1 MAIDLSGLSSRPTT
15 SGSHRVG
22 NASADVSSKANKQE
36 APSSAPA
43 ETVKL
48 SAEAQ
53 TLRKLEE
60 QVAQLPDVDTD
71 RVARIKQA
79 IDDGAYK
86 IDPERVAA
94 KLLQLEDQ
102 LFG

>member
-15 SGSHRVG
+15 GGTNR
-22 NASADVSSKANKQE
+22 VSSTPADTSAKSGNQGPE
-36 APSSAPA
+36 SSSGV

-53 TLRKLEE
+53 TLQKLEE

-79 IDDGAYK
+79 IEDGSYSTNS
-86 IDPERVAA
+86 ERVAA
-94 KLLQLEDQ
+94 KLMQLEDQ